1 MPMRRT
7 LRRWRHLIG
16 AIVLIGVAV
25 VAVQVLVV
33 ALQKRAGT
41 MQSDKESAAKA
52 LLGR

>member
-1 MPMRRT
+1 MRKT
-7 LRRWRHLIG
+7 FRRWRPLIA
-16 AIVLIGVAV
+16 AIVLVGFAV

-33 ALQKRAGT
+33 ALQKRAGS